1 MRAGSGIVAR
11 LGTYVAVQ
19 GAPSRVEAVLGVK
32 TTPMGAGEPI
42 AIASLFL
49 AEMARISGAPKHSAI
64 RANESIFRR

>member
-1 MRAGSGIVAR
+1 M
-11 LGTYVAVQ
+11 
-19 GAPSRVEAVLGVK
+19 VEAALLGVE
-32 TTPMGAGEPI
+32 TTPMGAGEAI